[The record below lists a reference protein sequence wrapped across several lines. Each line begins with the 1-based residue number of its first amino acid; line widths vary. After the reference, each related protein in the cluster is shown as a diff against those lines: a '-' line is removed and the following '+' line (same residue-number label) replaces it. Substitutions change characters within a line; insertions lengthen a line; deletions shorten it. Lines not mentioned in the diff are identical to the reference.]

1 MLKKS
6 TPAEDSLDVR
16 APIRGFRIDPIGAF
30 EDILDGWQKWR
41 IWTALSWQEFRSTY
55 RRSLFGILWVTLSF
69 AAFVFIKLI
78 IFSSLLTVGVPG
90 YYDTFL
96 LLGFFTWFY
105 LSQSV
110 SSAPE
115 TFISAQGWVR
125 SESLPLSLYVFKA
138 VLREIY
144 GLLLTSIVVVLGV
157 IYIGFSVNASG
168 VLLSLLAIPFYMLT
182 AFSVKLALGIISA
195 RYRDLSHLVKAIM
208 MPMMFLTP
216 IFWMPSQMSGLMK
229 YLWWN
234 PFYHYIELFRAPI
247 LDRHFPIESWLFA
260 LTFYLIVSVAGILL
274 FSRFRHRIVFWF

>member
-1 MLKKS
+1 MLKAPINS
-6 TPAEDSLDVR
+6 EDSLDVR
-16 APIRGFRIDPIGAF
+16 EPIRGFRIDPVGAIQ
-30 EDILDGWQKWR
+30 DIWDGLRKWR
-41 IWTALSWQEFRSTY
+41 IWTALSWQEFKSTY
-55 RRSLFGILWVTLSF
+55 RRSVFGILWVTLSF

-110 SSAPE
+110 SGAPE

-125 SESLPLSLYVFKA
+125 SEPLPLSIYVLKA
-138 VLREIY
+138 VLREVY
-144 GLLLTSIVVVLGV
+144 GLLFTSIVVVLGV
-157 IYIGFSVNASG
+157 LYIGYVVRAGSVA
-168 VLLSLLAIPFYMLT
+168 LSLIAIPFYMLT
-182 AFSVKLALGIISA
+182 AFSVKMVLGIVSA
-195 RYRDLSHLVKAIM
+195 RFRDLSHLVKAIM

-247 LDRHFPIESWLFA
+247 LDNRFPVESWLFS
-260 LTFYLIVSVAGILL
+260 LTFYLCISTFGILL

>member
-1 MLKKS
+1 MLKPTMPS
-6 TPAEDSLDVR
+6 EEALDVR
-16 APIRGFRIDPIGAF
+16 APIRGFRIDPVGAF
-30 EDILDGWQKWR
+30 QDIWDGCQKWR
-41 IWTALSWQEFRSTY
+41 IWTALSWQEFKSTY
-55 RRSLFGILWVTLSF
+55 RRSVFGILWVTLSF

-110 SSAPE
+110 SGSPE

-125 SESLPLSLYVFKA
+125 SESLPLSIYVFKA
-138 VLREIY
+138 VLREVY
-144 GLLLTSIVVVLGV
+144 GLLLTAVVVVLGV
-157 IYIGFSVNASG
+157 IYIGYSVSVSG
-168 VLLSLLAIPFYMLT
+168 VAVSLLAIPFYMLT
-182 AFSVKLALGIISA
+182 AFSVKMFLGIISA
-195 RYRDLSHLVKAIM
+195 RYRDLSHLVKAVM

-216 IFWMPSQMSGLMK
+216 IFWMPSQMAGLMK

-247 LDRHFPIESWLFA
+247 LDNRFPVESWLFA
-260 LTFYLIVSVAGILL
+260 VTFYLLLSMTGILL